1 MIIVLKKIENH
12 NTKFSS
18 AVRKI
23 ILNFLVVFKAIIEEV
38 VLIIANTSNVK
49 QAKDN
54 FDTYGNNYV
63 WFQDSKKVEV
73 VGWVGNHAIF

>member
-63 WFQDSKKVEV
+63 
-73 VGWVGNHAIF
+73 